1 MDASKSKA
9 ARAAFILKTSFLYLL
24 KVKSNLNMFTLST
37 ACMHHLCVFLL
48 YYHLEKLQLR
58 QRMMLNPLQPIN
70 AAVSS
75 LDYGIICTQTLDKLH
90 EVQEERW
97 LT

>member
-24 KVKSNLNMFTLST
+24 KVKSNLNMFTSL
-37 ACMHHLCVFLL
+37 
-48 YYHLEKLQLR
+48 

>member
-1 MDASKSKA
+1 
-9 ARAAFILKTSFLYLL
+9 
-24 KVKSNLNMFTLST
+24 
-37 ACMHHLCVFLL
+37 
-48 YYHLEKLQLR
+48 
-58 QRMMLNPLQPIN
+58 MMLNPLQPIN

-97 LT
+97 LTWIKLHLSF